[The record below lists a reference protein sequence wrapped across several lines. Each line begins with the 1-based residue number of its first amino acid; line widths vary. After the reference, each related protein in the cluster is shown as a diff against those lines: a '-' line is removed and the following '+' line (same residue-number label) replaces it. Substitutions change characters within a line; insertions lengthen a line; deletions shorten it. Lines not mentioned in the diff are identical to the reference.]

1 MFVGTLKDLFIHY
14 RATKIEQDSVNSVA
28 IDDEPHDPH
37 QRMMIAGFV
46 GLNPNGSSV
55 IARDT
60 TIMPLIP
67 GLPAIITLL
76 FAPVAEL
83 RYGPILTIYFSLH
96 LQTC

>member
-1 MFVGTLKDLFIHY
+1 MHFRTTRV
-14 RATKIEQDSVNSVA
+14 EQDSVNSVA
-28 IDDEPHDPH
+28 IDSAPHDPH
-37 QRMMIAGFV
+37 QQMMVAGFV

-76 FAPVAEL
+76 FTPVAEF
-83 RYGPILTIYFSLH
+83 RYKLLNILHVAWILGNR
-96 LQTC
+96 